1 MGNTKNEK
9 LVLDTKK
16 LKYET
21 TKPKKVKI
29 AKEPK
34 TTSKSKKAILA
45 SSSSSKRRNVGG
57 YIVSKFKNIYHYL
70 LGVVNKIFHPKKK
83 AKKLTKIERE
93 NAKNQR
99 NRGIMGIGQLLVVV
113 SIAYSTA
120 VILIG
125 VGSLASIIALVPQV
139 IFALVTLIKAF
150 SKLYK

>member
-1 MGNTKNEK
+1 MGNTKDEK
-9 LVLDTKK
+9 WILDTRK
-16 LKYET
+16 LKYEK
-21 TKPKKVKI
+21 TKPKKIKI
-29 AKEPK
+29 AKESK
-34 TTSKSKKAILA
+34 TTSKSKKAVLA
-45 SSSSSKRRNVGG
+45 SNTGRKRHNVGG
-57 YIVSKFKNIYHYL
+57 FIVSKFKNLYQSL
-70 LGVVNKIFHPKKK
+70 LGVVNKVFHPKKK

-125 VGSLASIIALVPQV
+125 VGSLASIIALIPQV

>member
-1 MGNTKNEK
+1 MGNTKEK
-9 LVLDTKK
+9 KWVLDTRK
-16 LKYET
+16 LKYEEI
-21 TKPKKVKI
+21 KPKKLKI

-34 TTSKSKKAILA
+34 VTKKSKKAVLA
-45 SSSSSKRRNVGG
+45 SNTGRKRLNIRGHM
-57 YIVSKFKNIYHYL
+57 VSGLKNIHNNFN
-70 LGVVNKIFHPKKK
+70 GVVKKVYHPSKKG
-83 AKKLTKIERE
+83 KKLTKIERE

-99 NRGIMGIGQLLVVV
+99 NRGIMGVGQLLVVV

-125 VGSLASIIALVPQV
+125 VGSLASIIALLPQV